1 MAITAAQVND
11 LRQRTG
17 AGMMDCKRALE
28 EANGD
33 IQKAIEILRK
43 KGASVAAKRAEKSA
57 NEGLVVTKVSD
68 DKKTA
73 TILEINC
80 ETDFVAK
87 SEDFVNL
94 AKFVID
100 AVHKSKPKNVEELMK
115 NSDVQ
120 DKLNDVLGK
129 VGEKIEISR
138 FDIMDVTNGLL
149 VDYIHMGS
157 KLGVLI
163 KFEDVVSGTD
173 ELFAIGKDMAMQVA
187 AMNPISVKRED
198 VPKTV
203 VDKEIEIYKELAKKE
218 GKPEQMLEKI
228 AMGRLNKFYQENVL
242 LEQAFIK
249 DNSKTVG
256 DLLKNL
262 IRSTGLPQRLPGLI
276 ASISAM
282 RRNNFGSQGLKNIK
296 TFFYI

>member
-17 AGMMDCKRALE
+17 AGMMDCKRALT

-57 NEGLVVTKVSD
+57 NEGLVVTKISD
-68 DKKTA
+68 DKKFA

-80 ETDFVAK
+80 ETDFVAN

-94 AKFVID
+94 AKFVTD
-100 AVHKSKPKNVEELMK
+100 EVYKSKPKNINELMN
-115 NSDVQ
+115 NSAVK

-138 FDIMDVTNGLL
+138 FDNIEAKDGLL

-163 KFEDVVSGTD
+163 KFEDVKSGND
-173 ELFAIGKDMAMQVA
+173 ELFLIGKDIAMQVA

-198 VPKTV
+198 VPKET

-218 GKPEQMLEKI
+218 GKPEQILEKI
-228 AMGRLNKFYQENVL
+228 ALGRLNKFYQENVL

-256 DLLKNL
+256 DLLKEFNTKHSSNA
-262 IRSTGLPQRLPGLI
+262 RI
-276 ASISAM
+276 AKFD
-282 RRNNFGSQGLKNIK
+282 RFHLGDEKK
-296 TFFYI
+296 

>member
-33 IQKAIEILRK
+33 VQKAIEVLRK

-57 NEGLVVTKVSD
+57 NEGLIVTKISD
-68 DKKTA
+68 DKKTG

-94 AKFVID
+94 ADYVIN
-100 AVHKSKPKNVEELMK
+100 AVHKNKPKNVEELLSK

-120 DKLNDVLGK
+120 NKLNDVLGK

-138 FDIMDVTNGLL
+138 FDILEADNGIL

-163 KFEDVVSGTD
+163 KFDDVKEGSD
-173 ELFAIGKDMAMQVA
+173 ELSVIGKDMAMQVA
-187 AMNPISVKRED
+187 AMNPISIKRED

-203 VDKEIEIYKELAKKE
+203 VDKELEIYKELAKKE
-218 GKPEQMLEKI
+218 GKPEQILEKI

-256 DLLKNL
+256 DLLKDFN
-262 IRSTGLPQRLPGLI
+262 SKHD
-276 ASISAM
+276 S
-282 RRNNFGSQGLKNIK
+282 K
-296 TFFYI
+296 TRVTKFDRFHLGDEKK

>member
-57 NEGLVVTKVSD
+57 NEGLVVTKVSN
-68 DKKTA
+68 DKKSA

-100 AVHKSKPKNVEELMK
+100 AAHKNKPKNVEELLK

-138 FDIMDVTNGLL
+138 FDIMEAKDGLL

-163 KFEDVVSGTD
+163 KFEDVKAGSD
-173 ELFAIGKDMAMQVA
+173 ELYLIGKDMAMQVA

-198 VPKTV
+198 VPKET

-249 DNSKTVG
+249 DNSKTVS
-256 DLLKNL
+256 DLLKEFNAKHG
-262 IRSTGLPQRLPGLI
+262 S
-276 ASISAM
+276 SAKVA
-282 RRNNFGSQGLKNIK
+282 RFDRFHLGDEKK
-296 TFFYI
+296 

>member
-68 DKKTA
+68 DKKFA

-94 AKFVID
+94 AKFVND
-100 AVHKSKPKNVEELMK
+100 AVYTNKPKNVEELLK
-115 NSDVQ
+115 ISAVQ
-120 DKLNDVLGK
+120 DKLNEVLGK
-129 VGEKIEISR
+129 VGEKIEVSR
-138 FDIMDVTNGLL
+138 FDIMEANDGLL

-163 KFEDVVSGTD
+163 KFDDVKAGND
-173 ELFAIGKDMAMQVA
+173 ELYLIGKDMAMQVA
-187 AMNPISVKRED
+187 AMNPISIKRED
-198 VPKTV
+198 VPKAT

-218 GKPEQMLEKI
+218 GKPEQILEKI
-228 AMGRLNKFYQENVL
+228 ALGRLNKFYQENVL

-249 DNSKTVG
+249 DNSKTVS
-256 DLLKNL
+256 DLLKEFNTKHSSDTKVSRFDRFHL
-262 IRSTGLPQRLPGLI
+262 GDE
-276 ASISAM
+276 
-282 RRNNFGSQGLKNIK
+282 KK
-296 TFFYI
+296 

>member
-68 DKKTA
+68 DKKSA

-87 SEDFVNL
+87 SEDFVKL

-100 AVHKSKPKNVEELMK
+100 AVHKKKPKNVEELLK
-115 NSDVQ
+115 ISDVQ
-120 DKLNDVLGK
+120 DRLNEVLGK

-138 FDIMDVTNGLL
+138 FDIMEANDGLL

-163 KFEDVVSGTD
+163 KFDDVKNGTD
-173 ELFAIGKDMAMQVA
+173 ELYSIGKDMAMQVA

-198 VPKTV
+198 VPKST

-249 DNSKTVG
+249 DNSKTVS
-256 DLLKNL
+256 DLLKEFNTKHGS
-262 IRSTGLPQRLPGLI
+262 STKVARFDRFHLGDE
-276 ASISAM
+276 
-282 RRNNFGSQGLKNIK
+282 KK
-296 TFFYI
+296 

>member
-68 DKKTA
+68 DKKSA

-87 SEDFVNL
+87 SDDFVKL

-100 AVHKSKPKNVEELMK
+100 SVHKKKPKNVEELLK
-115 NSDVQ
+115 ISDVQ
-120 DKLNDVLGK
+120 DKLNEVLGK
-129 VGEKIEISR
+129 VGEKIEVSR
-138 FDIMDVTNGLL
+138 FDIMETNNGLL

-163 KFEDVVSGTD
+163 KFDDVKSGND
-173 ELFAIGKDMAMQVA
+173 ELYSIGKDMAMQVA
-187 AMNPISVKRED
+187 AMNPISIKRED
-198 VPKTV
+198 VPKAV

-228 AMGRLNKFYQENVL
+228 AMGRLSKFYQENVL

-256 DLLKNL
+256 DLLKEFNTKH
-262 IRSTGLPQRLPGLI
+262 S
-276 ASISAM
+276 SSAKVA
-282 RRNNFGSQGLKNIK
+282 RFDRFHLGDEKK
-296 TFFYI
+296 

>member
-68 DKKTA
+68 DKKSA

-87 SEDFVNL
+87 SEDFIKL

-100 AVHKSKPKNVEELMK
+100 SVHKKKPKNVEALLK
-115 NSDVQ
+115 ISDVR
-120 DKLNDVLGK
+120 DKLNEVLGK
-129 VGEKIEISR
+129 VGEKIEVSR
-138 FDIMDVTNGLL
+138 FDIMETNNGLL

-163 KFEDVVSGTD
+163 KFDDVNSGND
-173 ELFAIGKDMAMQVA
+173 ELYSIGKDMAMQVA
-187 AMNPISVKRED
+187 AMNPISIKRED
-198 VPKTV
+198 VPKAV

-256 DLLKNL
+256 DLLKEFNTKH
-262 IRSTGLPQRLPGLI
+262 S
-276 ASISAM
+276 SSAKVA
-282 RRNNFGSQGLKNIK
+282 RFDRFHLGDEKK
-296 TFFYI
+296 

>member
-33 IQKAIEILRK
+33 IQKSIEILRK

-57 NEGLVVTKVSD
+57 NEGLVVTKVSE
-68 DKKTA
+68 DKKSA

-87 SEDFVNL
+87 SEDFIKL
-94 AKFVID
+94 ANFVLD
-100 AVHKSKPKNVEELMK
+100 AAHKSKPKNVEELLK

-138 FDIMDVTNGLL
+138 FDIMEANDGLL

-163 KFEDVVSGTD
+163 KFEDVKAGSD
-173 ELFAIGKDMAMQVA
+173 ELYLIGKDMAMQVA

-198 VPKTV
+198 VPKET

-249 DNSKTVG
+249 DNSKTVSY
-256 DLLKNL
+256 LLKEFNAKHG
-262 IRSTGLPQRLPGLI
+262 S
-276 ASISAM
+276 SAKVA
-282 RRNNFGSQGLKNIK
+282 RFDRFHLGDEKK
-296 TFFYI
+296 

>member
-33 IQKAIEILRK
+33 VQKAIEVLRK

-57 NEGLVVTKVSD
+57 NEGLIVTKISD
-68 DKKTA
+68 DKKTG

-94 AKFVID
+94 ADYVIN
-100 AVHKSKPKNVEELMK
+100 AVHKNKPKNVEELLSK

-120 DKLNDVLGK
+120 NKLNDVLGK

-138 FDIMDVTNGLL
+138 FDILEADNGIL

-163 KFEDVVSGTD
+163 KFDDVKDGSD
-173 ELFAIGKDMAMQVA
+173 ELSVIGKDMAMQVA
-187 AMNPISVKRED
+187 AMNPISIKRED

-203 VDKEIEIYKELAKKE
+203 VDKELEIYKELAKKE
-218 GKPEQMLEKI
+218 GKPEQILEKI

-256 DLLKNL
+256 DLLKDFN
-262 IRSTGLPQRLPGLI
+262 SKHD
-276 ASISAM
+276 S
-282 RRNNFGSQGLKNIK
+282 K
-296 TFFYI
+296 TRVTKFDRFHLGDEKK

>member
-28 EANGD
+28 EANGE

-68 DKKTA
+68 DKKSA

-87 SEDFVNL
+87 NEDFVNL

-100 AVHKSKPKNVEELMK
+100 AAHKNKPKNVEELLK
-115 NSDVQ
+115 ISDVQ

-138 FDIMDVTNGLL
+138 FDIMEAKDGLL

-163 KFEDVVSGTD
+163 KFEDVKAGND
-173 ELFAIGKDMAMQVA
+173 ELFSIGKDMAMQVA
-187 AMNPISVKRED
+187 AMNPISIKRED
-198 VPKTV
+198 VPKATV
-203 VDKEIEIYKELAKKE
+203 EKEIEIYKELAKKE

-249 DNSKTVG
+249 DNSKTVS
-256 DLLKNL
+256 DLLKEFNTKHSSNAKVARFDRFHL
-262 IRSTGLPQRLPGLI
+262 GDE
-276 ASISAM
+276 
-282 RRNNFGSQGLKNIK
+282 KK
-296 TFFYI
+296 

>member
-17 AGMMDCKRALE
+17 AGMMDCKHALE

-57 NEGLVVTKVSD
+57 NEGSVVTKVSD
-68 DKKTA
+68 DKKYA

-94 AKFVID
+94 AKFVLD

-120 DKLNDVLGK
+120 DKLNEVLGK

-138 FDIMDVTNGLL
+138 FDIMEAKDGLL

-163 KFEDVVSGTD
+163 NFDDVKAGSN
-173 ELFAIGKDMAMQVA
+173 ELYLIGKDMAMQVA

-198 VPKTV
+198 VPKAT

-249 DNSKTVG
+249 DNSKTVS
-256 DLLKNL
+256 DLLKEFNTKHNSNVKVARFDRFHL
-262 IRSTGLPQRLPGLI
+262 GDE
-276 ASISAM
+276 
-282 RRNNFGSQGLKNIK
+282 KK
-296 TFFYI
+296 